1 MGQIGDNLRVFLT
14 WVLDSMITY
23 QSKNSWQRP
32 LAIVLIGSA
41 VVGTGIWWFSGHS
54 GSDATTQVS
63 AAPSEPVAATL
74 PSTPVPTAIDTTV
87 QADGRPADVA
97 PGIWAALDGAV
108 KNKPALKPEVD
119 KVLSYMRFQRQFE
132 QWQAMEDSRDA
143 QQRHQ
148 LARNI
153 LAEMPDRLAR
163 GEFSL
168 SESLM
173 MATVLM
179 SDLEP
184 DEKKREQQ
192 VDEWG
197 RKMAQA
203 VPQPADEAQ
212 LLEQQKRVEDLRL
225 LPGTIL
231 AEGPNPDPAVVQKAL
246 EERSR
251 ISR

>member
-1 MGQIGDNLRVFLT
+1 
-14 WVLDSMITY
+14 MISY
-23 QSKNSWQRP
+23 QTKNSWQRP
-32 LAIVLIGSA
+32 LVIALIGSA
-41 VVGTGIWWFSGHS
+41 VVGTGVWWFSGHN
-54 GSDATTQVS
+54 GKDATTQVASS
-63 AAPSEPVAATL
+63 ASEPMASATVGTASAPVTASTEAAIL
-74 PSTPVPTAIDTTV
+74 P
-87 QADGRPADVA
+87 DGRPADVA
-97 PGIWAALDGAV
+97 PGVWTALDHAV

-132 QWQAMEDSRDA
+132 QWQAMEDSRDG

-148 LARNI
+148 LARTM
-153 LAEMPDRLAR
+153 LEQLPDRLSR
-163 GEFSL
+163 GEFSM
-168 SESLM
+168 SEALM

-179 SDLEP
+179 ADLEP

-197 RKMAQA
+197 KKMALA
-203 VPQPADEAQ
+203 VPQPTDDAQ
-212 LLEQQKRVEDLRL
+212 IAEQQKRVEELRL

-231 AEGPNPDPAVVQKAL
+231 TEGPNPDPVVVQKAL